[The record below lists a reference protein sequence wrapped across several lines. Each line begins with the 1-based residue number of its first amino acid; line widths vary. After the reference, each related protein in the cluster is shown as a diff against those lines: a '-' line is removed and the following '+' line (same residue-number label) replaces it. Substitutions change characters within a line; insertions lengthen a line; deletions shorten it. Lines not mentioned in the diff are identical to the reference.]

1 MEAQILL
8 RVLDF
13 CVFGGAD
20 DDSIRLPHPV
30 SIGEYPKKRNP
41 SSPSVFGSTKWY
53 KQAWKQEDDWWR
65 KWRVEIMTLDSS
77 CVDGFMLYNLLTGI
91 QTKNRHINILRNS
104 NLNIV
109 YRGKLDNGRLI
120 AVKRFNKLA
129 SSDNCQFLEEARVAL
144 YLAQALDYCSSK
156 GRALYYDLNA
166 YRDGNPRLSGF
177 SPKAFIL

>member
-53 KQAWKQEDDWWR
+53 KQAWKQDDDWWR

-77 CVDGFMLYNLLTGI
+77 CVDGFMLYNLLVGI
-91 QTKNRHINILRNS
+91 QTKNGHLVKLVWI
-104 NLNIV
+104 
-109 YRGKLDNGRLI
+109 GKDYDNEQHL
-120 AVKRFNKLA
+120 
-129 SSDNCQFLEEARVAL
+129 
-144 YLAQALDYCSSK
+144 SSK
-156 GRALYYDLNA
+156 PLE
-166 YRDGNPRLSGF
+166 PRES
-177 SPKAFIL
+177 